1 MARPKHGG
9 GTVFHRKDGRYVTQI
24 RLRWYEQKLRA
35 LQAYLMLVY
44 QLENVTEIA
53 ETHIE
58 AFLVSLDVSEAT
70 RRGYLQV
77 LYAFFRWCVW
87 KDFVASD
94 PAKKALDA
102 WKEKRP

>member
-35 LQAYLMLVY
+35 LQAAGVLIVARGHAFQHLSERHRDAFGQ
-44 QLENVTEIA
+44 QLAIA
-53 ETHIE
+53 PLRAH
-58 AFLVSLDVSEAT
+58 L
-70 RRGYLQV
+70 RRCGQEELK
-77 LYAFFRWCVW
+77 WCVW
-87 KDFVASD
+87 KDFVASN